1 VFQLKEKFCHQGF
14 ESRCMQFFSNVSYL
28 QLSHNREE
36 ILDDD
41 QVCFKI
47 GDCLENIMDYEK
59 LLEYWQFTDNS
70 QL

>member
-1 VFQLKEKFCHQGF
+1 
-14 ESRCMQFFSNVSYL
+14 MQFFSNDYL

-47 GDCLENIMDYEK
+47 GDCLKNIVDYEK
-59 LLEYWQFTDNS
+59 LLEYGQFTDNS
-70 QL
+70 QM